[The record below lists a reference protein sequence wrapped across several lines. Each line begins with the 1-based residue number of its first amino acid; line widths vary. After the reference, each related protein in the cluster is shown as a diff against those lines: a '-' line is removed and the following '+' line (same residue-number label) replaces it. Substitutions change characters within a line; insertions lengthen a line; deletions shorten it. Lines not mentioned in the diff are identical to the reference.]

1 MGITMTTE
9 NRWLLPEGID
19 ELLPE
24 RAGQL
29 EELRRC
35 LLDQCARWG
44 YRYVIPPLVEF
55 TDSLLVGLG
64 ADLDLLTCKFTDQIS
79 GRMLGVR
86 ADITPQTARMDAHS
100 LAETGVTRLCYA
112 GSTLQSSPQSA
123 ISGRAPIQLGAEL
136 FGSDIIEADSEIITL
151 MLSLFKS
158 CEVTRE
164 LTLDIGHIGIY
175 DALFSEAGLDPDLEA
190 EIFDALQRKSIP
202 DIDRL
207 AVSLPADVATKLL
220 ALAELHG
227 SVSVVAEAK
236 VVFASEPVVL
246 EALGELESTLAM
258 VQSEFPDV
266 GVYVDL
272 TELRGFRYH
281 TGLVFAVYLE
291 GRGSAVAKGGRY
303 DNIGAVFGRDR
314 PATGFAI
321 DLKAL
326 IDDAA
331 PPESALPPVIAPVSD
346 DPVLRGAVAALRA
359 SGRTVV
365 VDLKSAATALDGQ
378 RLVLQDGE
386 WIIEM
391 ESGS

>member
-1 MGITMTTE
+1 MSTE

-24 RAGQL
+24 RAAQL
-29 EELRRC
+29 EALRRR
-35 LLDQCARWG
+35 LLDQCVTWG

-64 ADLDLLTCKFTDQIS
+64 ADLDVVTCKFTDQMS

-100 LAETGVTRLCYA
+100 LAEEGVTRLCYA
-112 GSTLQSSPQSA
+112 GSTLQSTPQSV

-136 FGSDIIEADSEIITL
+136 YGSSATDADSEIIAL
-151 MLSLFKS
+151 MLSTFES
-158 CEVTRE
+158 AGVSRP

-175 DALFSEAGLDPDLEA
+175 DALFSRAGLDPELESQM
-190 EIFDALQRKSIP
+190 FDALQRKSGP
-202 DIDRL
+202 DIQRL
-207 AVSLPADVATKLL
+207 AASLPEKVAERLGLL
-220 ALAELHG
+220 ASLHG
-227 SVSVVAEAK
+227 ASDVLAK
-236 VVFASEPVVL
+236 ARSL
-246 EALGELESTLAM
+246 
-258 VQSEFPDV
+258 FPDEPEVMTALDELDAVLAGVQDAFPNV

-326 IDDAA
+326 VDDAA
-331 PPESALPPVIAPVSD
+331 HSDAADVPVIAPQSD
-346 DPVLRGAVAALRA
+346 DAALRA
-359 SGRTVV
+359 AVNALRSAGRTVV
-365 VDLKSAATALDGQ
+365 MDVAPGVDLPNAE
-378 RLVLQDGE
+378 RLILSDGE
-386 WIIEM
+386 WVIEGGA
-391 ESGS
+391 SS

>member
-1 MGITMTTE
+1 MSTE

-24 RAGQL
+24 RAAQL
-29 EELRRC
+29 EALRRR
-35 LLDQCARWG
+35 LLDQCATWG

-64 ADLDLLTCKFTDQIS
+64 ADLDVVTCKFTDQMS

-100 LAETGVTRLCYA
+100 LAEEGVTRLCYA
-112 GSTLQSSPQSA
+112 GSTLQSTPQSV

-136 FGSDIIEADSEIITL
+136 YGSSATDADSEIIAL
-151 MLSLFKS
+151 MLSTFES
-158 CEVTRE
+158 AGVSRP

-175 DALFSEAGLDPDLEA
+175 DALFSNAGLDPELESQV
-190 EIFDALQRKSIP
+190 FDALQRKSGP
-202 DIDRL
+202 DIERL
-207 AVSLPADVATKLL
+207 SASLPEKVAERLGQL
-220 ALAELHG
+220 ASLHG
-227 SVSVVAEAK
+227 
-236 VVFASEPVVL
+236 ASDVL
-246 EALGELESTLAM
+246 TKARSL
-258 VQSEFPDV
+258 FPDEPEVMTALDELDAVLAGVQDAFPNV

-326 IDDAA
+326 VDDAA
-331 PPESALPPVIAPVSD
+331 HCDAMDVPVIAPQSD
-346 DPVLRGAVAALRA
+346 DAALRA
-359 SGRTVV
+359 AVTALRSAGRTVV
-365 VDLKSAATALDGQ
+365 MDVAPGVDLPHAE
-378 RLVLQDGE
+378 RLVLSDGE
-386 WIIEM
+386 WVIEGGA
-391 ESGS
+391 SS

>member
-1 MGITMTTE
+1 MSTE

-24 RAGQL
+24 RAVQL
-29 EELRRC
+29 EALRRR
-35 LLDQCARWG
+35 LLDQCATWG

-64 ADLDLLTCKFTDQIS
+64 ADLDVVTCKFTDQMS

-100 LAETGVTRLCYA
+100 LAEEGVTRLCYA
-112 GSTLQSSPQSA
+112 GSTLQSTPQSV

-136 FGSDIIEADSEIITL
+136 YGSSATDADSEIIAL
-151 MLSLFKS
+151 MLSTFES
-158 CEVTRE
+158 AGVSRP
-164 LTLDIGHIGIY
+164 LTLDIGHIGIF
-175 DALFSEAGLDPDLEA
+175 DALFSNAGLAPELESQV
-190 EIFDALQRKSIP
+190 FDALQRKSGP
-202 DIDRL
+202 DIERL
-207 AVSLPADVATKLL
+207 SASLPEKVAERLRQL
-220 ALAELHG
+220 ASLHG
-227 SVSVVAEAK
+227 ASDVLAK
-236 VVFASEPVVL
+236 ARSL
-246 EALGELESTLAM
+246 
-258 VQSEFPDV
+258 FPDEPEVMTALDELDAVLAGVQDAFPTV

-326 IDDAA
+326 VDDAA
-331 PPESALPPVIAPVSD
+331 HCYATDVPVIAPQSD
-346 DPVLRGAVAALRA
+346 DAGLRAAVNALRSA
-359 SGRTVV
+359 GRTVV
-365 VDLKSAATALDGQ
+365 MDVAPGVDLPNAE
-378 RLVLQDGE
+378 RLVLSDGE
-386 WIIEM
+386 WVID
-391 ESGS
+391 GSASS

>member
-1 MGITMTTE
+1 MSTE

-24 RAGQL
+24 RAAQL
-29 EELRRC
+29 EALRRR
-35 LLDQCARWG
+35 LLDQCATWG

-55 TDSLLVGLG
+55 TDSLLIGLG
-64 ADLDLLTCKFTDQIS
+64 ADLDVVTCKFTDQMS

-100 LAETGVTRLCYA
+100 LAEEGVTRLCYA
-112 GSTLQSSPQSA
+112 GSTLQSTPQSV

-136 FGSDIIEADSEIITL
+136 FGSSAIEADSEIIGL
-151 MLSLFKS
+151 MLSTFQCAGVS
-158 CEVTRE
+158 RP

-175 DALFSEAGLDPDLEA
+175 DALFSDAGLDPELEDQ
-190 EIFDALQRKSIP
+190 IFDALQRKSAP
-202 DIDRL
+202 DIERL
-207 AVSLPADVATKLL
+207 SASLPAREAERLAQLVA
-220 ALAELHG
+220 LHG
-227 SVSVVAEAK
+227 SPDVL
-236 VVFASEPVVL
+236 ASARAAFPDELAVMAALDQLDTVL
-246 EALGELESTLAM
+246 AR
-258 VQSEFPDV
+258 VQQAFPDV

-303 DNIGAVFGRDR
+303 DNVGAVFGRDR

-326 IDDAA
+326 VDDADRSEA
-331 PPESALPPVIAPVSD
+331 AYVPVIAPQSD
-346 DPVLRGAVAALRA
+346 DAGLRAAVTALRA
-359 SGRTVV
+359 AGRTVV
-365 VDLKSAATALDGQ
+365 MDVAPGVDLPDAE
-378 RLVLQDGE
+378 RLVLSEGE
-386 WIIEM
+386 WVIE
-391 ESGS
+391 GSASS